1 MVECCIKNNDYPCP
15 AHVQYVYTK
24 TSRPC
29 RLRRFVVGLFT
40 HLQDIDWL
48 TIEAWDGDYP
58 MVFLRDVMS
67 SVWKK
72 APLNEDRCNEA
83 FLKAELCEVG
93 GQSE

>member
-1 MVECCIKNNDYPCP
+1 
-15 AHVQYVYTK
+15 
-24 TSRPC
+24 
-29 RLRRFVVGLFT
+29 
-40 HLQDIDWL
+40 
-48 TIEAWDGDYP
+48 